1 MREIN
6 NIRKIELF
14 NSVWTLLRFIDEQER
29 SIKDIPLVEYQ
40 QRLTSQQDIRPD
52 GDNVFEQQRI
62 MKAMLG
68 REQVLK
74 LNEQVRQVRRVELRT
89 IYGFDVDE

>member
-29 SIKDIPLVEYQ
+29 SIKDIPLIEYQ

-52 GDNVFEQQRI
+52 GDNVFEQQRT

-74 LNEQVRQVRRVELRT
+74 INEQERQVRRVELRT
-89 IYGFDVDE
+89 IYGFDVDG

>member
-29 SIKDIPLVEYQ
+29 SIKDIPLIEYQ

-52 GDNVFEQQRI
+52 GDNVFEQQRT

-68 REQVLK
+68 REEVLK
-74 LNEQVRQVRRVELRT
+74 INEQERQVRRVELRT
-89 IYGFDVDE
+89 IYGFDVDG

>member
-89 IYGFDVDE
+89 IYGFDVDG

>member
-29 SIKDIPLVEYQ
+29 SIKDIPLIEYQ

-52 GDNVFEQQRI
+52 GDNVFEQQRT

>member
-29 SIKDIPLVEYQ
+29 SIKDIPLIEYQ

-52 GDNVFEQQRI
+52 GDNVFEQQRT

-68 REQVLK
+68 REEVLK
-74 LNEQVRQVRRVELRT
+74 INEQERQVRRVELRT
-89 IYGFDVDE
+89 IYWFDW

>member
-14 NSVWTLLRFIDEQER
+14 NSVWTLLRFIDEQEK
-29 SIKDIPLVEYQ
+29 SIKDIPLIEYQ

-52 GDNVFEQQRI
+52 GDNVFEQQRT

-68 REQVLK
+68 REEVLK
-74 LNEQVRQVRRVELRT
+74 LNEQERQVRRVELRT
-89 IYGFDVDE
+89 RYGFDVDG

>member
-14 NSVWTLLRFIDEQER
+14 NSVWTLLRFIDEQEK
-29 SIKDIPLVEYQ
+29 SIKDIPLIEYQ

-52 GDNVFEQQRI
+52 GDNVFEQQRTL
-62 MKAMLG
+62 KAMLG
-68 REQVLK
+68 REEVLK
-74 LNEQVRQVRRVELRT
+74 LNEQERQVRRVELRT
-89 IYGFDVDE
+89 KYWFDVDE